1 MKNIK
6 ILSLLLGVAIAGA
19 GLLYGCS
26 SGGDSD
32 SDGSGGSGGS
42 GNSGD
47 QEQIVE
53 IAMEPLN
60 HIFKAEGGTTQF
72 NVICKG
78 KWTIVPSD
86 DWFSVEPQEG
96 FGNGSV
102 RVTANANV
110 S

>member
-6 ILSLLLGVAIAGA
+6 ILSLLLGVAIAGT

-42 GNSGD
+42 ENSGD

-60 HIFKAEGGTTQF
+60 HIFKAEGVQPNSTSF
-72 NVICKG
+72 AK
-78 KWTIVPSD
+78 
-86 DWFSVEPQEG
+86 
-96 FGNGSV
+96 GNGP
-102 RVTANANV
+102 
-110 S
+110 